1 MGDGSLEI
9 VEAGLSGS
17 RQDKKQV
24 QNEQRALVGRLAEAA
39 QAEGRE
45 LVGPGGMPAG
55 W

>member
-1 MGDGSLEI
+1 MSGDSPEI
-9 VEAGLSGS
+9 VEAGPSGS
-17 RQDKKQV
+17 LQDEKQV
-24 QNEQRALVGRLAEAA
+24 QDEQRALVGRLVEAA